1 VSTPDAQGKSTVE
14 LMCAGGTM
22 STEVT
27 YGTGSNVITLG
38 SEVHEA
44 LRASSYK
51 AMVNTGSGETK
62 PFPVSLGTIEHLTAQ
77 TNMANLPFGIKCN
90 GNNGQVI
97 KVVKSVADNKGKT
110 PLVIVVNGYPSG
122 DNAGKWFWP
131 TERTNITTAYPGFG
145 AWGANVE
152 NNKDWY
158 KNAAGSVYA
167 W

>member
-1 VSTPDAQGKSTVE
+1 
-14 LMCAGGTM
+14 
-22 STEVT
+22 
-27 YGTGSNVITLG
+27 
-38 SEVHEA
+38 
-44 LRASSYK
+44 
-51 AMVNTGSGETK
+51 
-62 PFPVSLGTIEHLTAQ
+62 
-77 TNMANLPFGIKCN
+77 MANLPFGIKCN

-131 TERTNITTAYPGFG
+131 TERTNITTAYSGFG

-152 NNKDWY
+152 KNKDWY
-158 KNAAGSVYA
+158 KNATGSVYA